1 MTHFRQ
7 KQTGWHGD
15 AATDTFL
22 DGKKQLDVLRLLLN
36 LLDSSDC

>member
-1 MTHFRQ
+1 MVTLLQ
-7 KQTGWHGD
+7 
-15 AATDTFL
+15 TDTFL